1 MEWIIFVF
9 MVIVSFL
16 LSSLVHE
23 AGHGIAGI
31 MNGFKIS
38 LFVVG
43 PLGIKRDEND
53 QLKFYFENN
62 FSYWG
67 GLCGV
72 VPQRENSDNFNLFGR
87 VIIAG
92 PLASLLV
99 GGIVL
104 GIWLFTK
111 INFLLMLGAMM
122 AAIGGVSLIPMRNG
136 AFYTDGGRWLRMRKN
151 TETRAVEIAI
161 WRLTQQ
167 STMDGDCKQL
177 NPEDLDV
184 LRMQNDP
191 VSCYLGHY
199 FSYQQ
204 HKDLVDHEAQ
214 EKDREQIDALKSKV
228 SKQLITLLPLD

>member
-1 MEWIIFVF
+1 MEWVIFAF
-9 MVIVSFL
+9 MAIVSFL
-16 LSSLVHE
+16 LSSIVHE

-53 QLKFYFENN
+53 RLKFYFENN

-72 VPQRENSDNFNLFGR
+72 VPQKENSDNFNRFAR

-92 PLASLLV
+92 PIASLLV
-99 GGIVL
+99 GGILL
-104 GIWLFTK
+104 GIWFFTET
-111 INFLLMLGAMM
+111 NFLLMLGAMM
-122 AAIGGVSLIPMRNG
+122 VAISVVSLIPMRNG

-151 TETRAVEIAI
+151 TQTRAVEIAI
-161 WRLTQQ
+161 WRLAQQ
-167 STMDGDCKQL
+167 STIDGDCKQL
-177 NPEDLDV
+177 SSEDLDV
-184 LRMQNDP
+184 LKMENDP
-191 VSCYLGHY
+191 VACYLGHY

-204 HKDLVDHEAQ
+204 HKDLKDHEAQ
-214 EKDREQIDALKSKV
+214 AIDREQVEALKSKV
-228 SKQLITLLPLD
+228 PKQLTKLMPLE